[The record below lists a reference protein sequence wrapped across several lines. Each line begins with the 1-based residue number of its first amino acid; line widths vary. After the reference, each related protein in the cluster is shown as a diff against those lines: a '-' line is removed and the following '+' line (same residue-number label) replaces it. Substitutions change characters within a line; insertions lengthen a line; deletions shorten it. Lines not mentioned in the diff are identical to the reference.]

1 MEKWLPALA
10 WTHEWTDGSNDFFRW
25 AREEDGLGESGE
37 QRKNHQE
44 VKESPVSGPASAQT
58 PLRTCTAFCIH
69 NAAFFF
75 VKRTP
80 HRLSVRPRKT
90 GEGRVNNVG
99 QVHLKCP

>member
-1 MEKWLPALA
+1 MAPGASLD
-10 WTHEWTDGSNDFFRW
+10 TRMDGSNDFFRW

-75 VKRTP
+75 LKRTP
-80 HRLSVRPRKT
+80 HRLSVRPAKL
-90 GEGRVNNVG
+90 GRG
-99 QVHLKCP
+99 GTIMLGKFT